1 MNGRL
6 DTSPKQLPR
15 QNVGS
20 KSLLF
25 FINKWIITLTI
36 GIISDKLN
44 VFPFSKYTIIL
55 NHFKF

>member
-6 DTSPKQLPR
+6 DTSPKQLPW
-15 QNVGS
+15 QKVGS

-44 VFPFSKYTIIL
+44 VFPFFKYTIIL
-55 NHFKF
+55 KHFKF

>member
-15 QNVGS
+15 QKVGS
-20 KSLLF
+20 NSLLF
-25 FINKWIITLTI
+25 FIKKWIITLTI

-44 VFPFSKYTIIL
+44 VFPFSKNTIIL
-55 NHFKF
+55 NYFKF